1 MLVDEWVVTL
11 WSILNVRDKT
21 IRDYKHLYKRH
32 LQPLIGS
39 VEINS
44 VTSRDLQVK
53 LLSLPPQTARHTL
66 WWLKLFSEMLK
77 IMGLQ
82 QAIL

>member
-32 LQPLIGS
+32 LQPLICS
-39 VEINS
+39 VEIDL
-44 VTSRDLQVK
+44 VTSRESSSK
-53 LLSLPPQTARHTL
+53 TFITASTD
-66 WWLKLFSEMLK
+66 
-77 IMGLQ
+77 G
-82 QAIL
+82 

>member
-21 IRDYKHLYKRH
+21 LRDYKHLCKRH

-39 VEINS
+39 TEIDLVATRDSCSSN
-44 VTSRDLQVK
+44 VTR
-53 LLSLPPQTARHTL
+53 
-66 WWLKLFSEMLK
+66 
-77 IMGLQ
+77 
-82 QAIL
+82 

>member
-1 MLVDEWVVTL
+1 MLVDEWVITL

-39 VEINS
+39 IEINS
-44 VTSRDLQVK
+44 AHKREPINPPPPVTRNLNYLT
-53 LLSLPPQTARHTL
+53 LLTL
-66 WWLKLFSEMLK
+66 E
-77 IMGLQ
+77 
-82 QAIL
+82 